1 MEPSARV
8 SWQKLPP
15 FIIGN
20 ERRTA
25 TLKTMLP
32 LDWRIPLEPGQSL
45 SVIAVFPLVI
55 APAIARPSVKPSAR
69 SRTLKKTPR

>member
-25 TLKTMLP
+25 TLKTTLP

-55 APAIARPSVKPSAR
+55 APAIARDHPSNRAR
-69 SRTLKKTPR
+69 SPNKTLRR